1 MTDPA
6 PATGTTTSL
15 GAIDRLADATEDAY
29 ALLYFAIASGRDVPA
44 AIRDPI
50 VKTRGDVAAGA
61 AVSSDEEGGFLEAY
75 AHLAALVR
83 PVTAATLRAT
93 RRNRVRRW
101 PWRLVWRQ
109 SISEAQGVAY
119 RFGLFALILLGAIG
133 LGEWTRT
140 FIDATVVTQGEHA
153 KVWDELRASR
163 LTHKRLTEELAS
175 LESEASRTAS
185 SQAIRA
191 RLIRQRDDLDVRVQA
206 LDQREDDL
214 AHRTAAGYSTLGRLV
229 PFAKWN
235 ELRNVIVPVGTII
248 GGYLL
253 PVLYGALGTCAFIL
267 RTTYAQMVERS
278 FDGRRTGEFVV
289 RIFLGTLS
297 GITLQWILVRDGHAI
312 PGGITPAV
320 LAFLGGYSVELLFT
334 AMDRVLSTVSGAL
347 RGASAPSAARARSVV
362 PAATQAARATGGDGP

>member
-15 GAIDRLADATEDAY
+15 GGMDRLADATEDAY

-44 AIRDPI
+44 AIRDSI

-61 AVSSDEEGGFLEAY
+61 AVSSGEEGGFLEAY

-93 RRNRVRRW
+93 SRNRVRRW
-101 PWRLVWRQ
+101 PWRLVWRR

-119 RFGLFALILLGAIG
+119 RFGLFALLLLGAIG

-140 FIDATVVTQGEHA
+140 FIDAIVVTQGEHA
-153 KVWDELRASR
+153 KVWDELHASK

-191 RLIRQRDDLDVRVQA
+191 RLIRQRDDLDVRLQA